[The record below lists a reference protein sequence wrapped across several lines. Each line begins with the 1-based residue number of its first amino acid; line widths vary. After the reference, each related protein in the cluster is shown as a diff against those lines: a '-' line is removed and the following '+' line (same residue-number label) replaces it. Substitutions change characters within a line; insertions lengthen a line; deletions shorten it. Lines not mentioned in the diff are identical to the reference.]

1 MVDADEPSVVDDAEG
16 VWPVGGDD
24 VHDPDG
30 VLDEAAGQASVH
42 GVHVHDVPDLVAPQ
56 RRQQRLVVLG
66 PELPPG
72 VVLLEGG
79 GAAARDDV
87 DALRR
92 DGEPLGPLGRGVEP
106 QLLVLGAGRR
116 DAGAHGH
123 VPGGVRVDAVVA
135 LGGRGD
141 RGELVVAGG
150 GVAGLLPHG
159 DVSLHVVEL
168 EAHAGQHLLEP
179 VEVGLLRLRRGVPA
193 VPPVLVVDGRAGEH
207 PEPARAEDAVDL
219 QEVEA
224 AELGPGDEAA
234 GAVRHVEGGGRE
246 RQALR
251 GDDAEDGRDAAL
263 QRELHL
269 GLVVVPGGEGD
280 GEDAPAQQVA
290 APAGDAAAG
299 VERGADGAVAHARD
313 EALHQV
319 HVLADAVGEHGAAAG
334 EAEAVAFLDEP
345 VLVGLLA
352 VDPVVGDVPVPA
364 VVLALGPPDG
374 RLVPLGRRHQALLPV
389 GRRRA
394 VPLHEAQAVVAV
406 PPPALGVGAGGVVL
420 QVGGALGERHGGQC
434 RPCLVVVGGTTGRC
448 GGGAAAAEGDQ
459 SRWRRLDGVQEA
471 PPRAVDAAE
480 VEGEGAEHDDD
491 ERHRHRPG
499 PCAGASRPLGLIFL
513 AVLHGAAAHATLLS
527 PSSSTASL
535 QLQHEEKLNFS

>member
-1 MVDADEPSVVDDAEG
+1 VVDADEPSVVDDAEG
-16 VWPVGGDD
+16 VWAVGGDD

-30 VLDEAAGQASVH
+30 VLDEAACESSVH

-79 GAAARDDV
+79 GAAARDDA

-92 DGEPLGPLGRGVEP
+92 DAEPLGPLGRGVEP
-106 QLLVLGAGRR
+106 QLPVLGAGSR

-123 VPGGVRVDAVVA
+123 VPGGVGVDAVVA

-141 RGELVVAGG
+141 RGELVVAGVG
-150 GVAGLLPHG
+150 GLLPHG
-159 DVSLHVVEL
+159 DVPLHAVEL

-179 VEVGLLRLRRGVPA
+179 VQVGLLRLRGGVPA
-193 VPPVLVVDGRAGEH
+193 VPAVLVVDGRAGEH
-207 PEPARAEDAVDL
+207 PEAARAEDAVDL

-234 GAVRHVEGGGRE
+234 RAVRHVEGGGRE

-269 GLVVVPGGEGD
+269 GLVVVPGRQRH
-280 GEDAPAQQVA
+280 GEDAPPQQVA

-313 EALHQV
+313 QALHQV
-319 HVLADAVGEHGAAAG
+319 HVRADAVGEHGAAAG
-334 EAEAVAFLDEP
+334 EPEAVALLDEP

-364 VVLALGPPDG
+364 LVLALGPPDG

-394 VPLHEAQAVVAV
+394 VPLHEAEAVVAV

-420 QVGGALGERHGGQC
+420 VVGGALGERHGGRGRQC
-434 RPCLVVVGGTTGRC
+434 RPSLAVVGGTAGRR
-448 GGGAAAAEGDQ
+448 GGAEGEE
-459 SRWRRLDGVQEA
+459 SRRRRLDGVQQA
-471 PPRAVDAAE
+471 PSRAVDAAQ

-499 PCAGASRPLGLIFL
+499 PCAGAARPLGLIFL
-513 AVLHGAAAHATLLS
+513 AVLHGAAHATLFS
-527 PSSSTASL
+527 PSSSAAVCSC
-535 QLQHEEKLNFS
+535 NARRN